1 MLYGVWSRSPE
12 DWRRRLEAAVGRSGH
27 PGSVWQDGPLVV
39 VGAEPA
45 ARASQDGLVCHLEG
59 RLSSEAGAPGSRED
73 PVATDTM
80 GRATADA
87 ATVVHAFRGARAP
100 GVVALRGQFSAVVWE
115 RDRMRLHLVCDR
127 LARQGW
133 YVLERPGEIL
143 FATELRDL
151 LAVAPSR
158 PGTDALSFTMWLG
171 AHGCPEGRTL
181 YAGVSRLGPGESF
194 AYSGGALDRD
204 VHWRPTY
211 EPPRHAGRRE
221 LADALR
227 GQLRASTWQ
236 YLSPGVNG
244 VILSGGIDS
253 SVVAAIA
260 AEGRAPG
267 IDVRTY
273 SAAFPGAPYDE
284 SDKIRSLIGVL
295 GVRAQAIEP
304 APIGALWLALRYLQD
319 WGVPLVAPGALLD
332 MSVTESAGADGAG
345 IVLDGQTGDEV
356 LGFSPFLLADRL
368 AQGRLLA
375 VRRLLRSWPTSSRET
390 SLSERVRL
398 ARMFGVKGVAPY
410 RLGRYVRDRRD
421 RTGHGPKWL
430 VPERR
435 RAFLE
440 FEDAW
445 GWKRRGSG
453 PRWWRS
459 FTDGVV
465 WGPHRELRLEYLRH
479 RAASAGMRWGS
490 PLYDEG
496 LIDFCSR
503 LDPEIAFDP
512 QVNRPLVREALSDVL
527 PDIVRLQTRKANFS
541 AFVVA
546 TLQAD
551 RTGLQRLLGGPD
563 PEIAEYIDLGWLR
576 ERWRLDPLPD
586 PMRPFW
592 GALWRAAIGQAWLRF
607 GGDAAGLADFR
618 DDPAIAPPRAEMV
631 NFAQD

>member
-1 MLYGVWSRSPE
+1 MLCGAWSRSP
-12 DWRRRLEAAVGRSGH
+12 DQWRGRMESAA
-27 PGSVWQDGPLVV
+27 GSPDQPPRVWQDGPLIVF
-39 VGAEPA
+39 ADA
-45 ARASQDGLVCHLEG
+45 AAQASQDVLVCHLEG
-59 RLSSEAGAPGSRED
+59 RLSPEAGPPGARERRA
-73 PVATDTM
+73 ATD
-80 GRATADA
+80 ADI
-87 ATVVHAFRGARAP
+87 VVGAFSDAGAS
-100 GVVALRGQFSAVVWE
+100 GVVGLRGQFSAVVW
-115 RDRMRLHLVCDR
+115 DREGARLHLVCDR

-151 LAVAPSR
+151 LALAPSR
-158 PGTDALSFTMWLG
+158 PGADALSFSMWLG
-171 AHGCPEGRTL
+171 ALGCPDGRTL

-194 AYSGGALDRD
+194 AYSGGGLDRR

-211 EPPRHAGRRE
+211 EPPQHTGRGE
-221 LADALR
+221 LAEALR

-236 YLSPGVNG
+236 YLSRGVNG

-253 SVVAAIA
+253 SVVAVAA
-260 AEGRAPG
+260 AEGQASG

-284 SDKIRSLIGVL
+284 SDKIRSLTGAL
-295 GVRAQAIEP
+295 GVRAHAIQP
-304 APIGALWLALRYLQD
+304 APVGALWLALRYLQE
-319 WGVPLVAPGALLD
+319 WAVPLVAPGALLD
-332 MSVTESAGADGAG
+332 MSVTQSAGADGAG

-375 VRRLLRSWPTSSRET
+375 VRRLLRAWPTSSRPT
-390 SLSERVRL
+390 SLRQRVRL
-398 ARMFGVKGVAPY
+398 ARMFAVKGAAPY
-410 RLGRYVRDRRD
+410 RLGRAIRDRRD
-421 RTGHGPKWL
+421 RTDHGPKWL
-430 VPERR
+430 VPEHR
-435 RAFLE
+435 RAVLE

-445 GWKRRGSG
+445 AWKRRGAG

-490 PLYDEG
+490 PLYDEE

-503 LDPEIAFDP
+503 LDPEIAFNP
-512 QVNRPLVREALSDVL
+512 KVNRPLVREAMSDVL

-546 TLQAD
+546 AMRAD
-551 RTGLQRLLGGPD
+551 TAGLQQLLSARD
-563 PEIAEYIDLGWLR
+563 PEIAAYVDLNWLR
-576 ERWRLDPLPD
+576 QRWGREPHPE
-586 PMRPFW
+586 PMSPFW

-607 GGDAAGLADFR
+607 GADPAGLAEFIG
-618 DDPAIAPPRAEMV
+618 DPAIAPTRADIV
-631 NFAQD
+631 NLTQV